1 MRNDDGDDQLFLLL
15 SSLLMRAGMPSQ
27 SKGSLSSC
35 LLVVMFLIVSSFGMY
50 ELYHAVGSVLSFDS
64 FDVLS
69 ALPSKEE
76 TRDS

>member
-1 MRNDDGDDQLFLLL
+1 
-15 SSLLMRAGMPSQ
+15 MRAGMPSQ

-35 LLVVMFLIVSSFGMY
+35 LLVVGVVYSILTSFGMY
-50 ELYHAVGSVLSFDS
+50 ELYHAVSSVLSFDS